1 MSLRMSLHSWS
12 NFTGDERICA
22 HVWTRTDTNGHICRH
37 MNESTDEFPVM
48 VKFHEATNIYMH
60 TYGHVWTCMDTYVDI
75 CMSLQMILQLSCR
88 TYICTHMKIY
98 GHICRHMNKSTDDII
113 IMVRFY
119 EVMNI
124 CVHTW
129 QHIWTHRYTHE
140 WVYGWV
146 CSHGRGDEHIY
157 AHIWTCMNTYR
168 NICRH
173 MNESTD
179 DLAVK
184 LLNVYMHTYEDI
196 WTHMYAYDWVYGWV
210 CCHDQILQDDEYT
223 CASAESL
230 VFLGYLV
237 PGPLSKSLVQ
247 TLNHIVWIK
256 GRWGNWGN

>member
-1 MSLRMSLHSWS
+1 MDTSGHIWMSLWMTLLSCSD
-12 NFTGDERICA
+12 FTR
-22 HVWTRTDTNGHICRH
+22 WWL
-37 MNESTDEFPVM
+37 
-48 VKFHEATNIYMH
+48 YMCTHGH
-60 TYGHVWTCMDTYVDI
+60 TYGHID
-75 CMSLQMILQLSCR
+75 
-88 TYICTHMKIY
+88 THM
-98 GHICRHMNKSTDDII
+98 
-113 IMVRFY
+113 
-119 EVMNI
+119 
-124 CVHTW
+124 
-129 QHIWTHRYTHE
+129 WTHRYTHE

-184 LLNVYMHTYEDI
+184 LLNVNMHTYEDI

-230 VFLGYLV
+230 VFWGYLV

-256 GRWGNWGN
+256 WRWGNWGN